1 MNIAISPPFPSA
13 GRQAPLW
20 KKEKAPR
27 GRTGLATSIALHAA
41 VVLLVWQWSSHFE
54 PSPPEKE
61 QTIEMIL
68 EQPPQELVPPS
79 PPKVLTPPDPAPR
92 VQPVEATPAPPVEVP
107 PAPPAE
113 VPPVATAEPQAE
125 VPPIPEVPPVATAE
139 PQAEVPPVPEVPPV
153 APVAAAS
160 PKPAADQ
167 PDGVPSDYVNEV
179 FARINKIA
187 AGRYP
192 KAAQMRR
199 QEGRVTYR
207 LTLSPQGELIDFKI
221 KSSGIEALDQA
232 AKEALRAA
240 APFPKLPALGA
251 SSYQLTG
258 AITFKIT

>member
-1 MNIAISPPFPSA
+1 MNIAISSPSLSPFPFPSVSW
-13 GRQAPLW
+13 QAPFW

-27 GRTGLATSIALHAA
+27 GRTGSAVSIALHAA
-41 VVLLVWQWSSHFE
+41 AVLLVWQWSSHFE
-54 PSPPEKE
+54 PSPPAKE

-92 VQPVEATPAPPVEVP
+92 VQPVQPRVAAAVPQQQAVEVP
-107 PAPPAE
+107 VNAL
-113 VPPVATAEPQAE
+113 
-125 VPPIPEVPPVATAE
+125 
-139 PQAEVPPVPEVPPV
+139 PQAEVPPVPEAPPVPPV
-153 APVAAAS
+153 AAAP

-167 PDGVPSDYVNEV
+167 PDGVPSDYVNQV

-207 LTLSPQGELIDFKI
+207 LTLNPQGELIDYKI

-232 AKEALRAA
+232 AEEALRAA

-258 AITFKIT
+258 AITFKIS